1 MLDSKSA
8 KQAELKTD
16 KKDQDPA
23 SKGVTTP
30 ESDKKGNEKP
40 EAMAAK
46 LFTGNLMDWSQI
58 SATLSSNAKVCKVV
72 AENPE
77 YLNKIIDCEDA
88 AAKPAINTSLD
99 HLVDHIND
107 QATMVK
113 VFTKRFGVNVAD
125 GAVQQGIRETWNLT
139 CKDKRYTSYNTEY
152 DPTQGGNDTTFF

>member
-16 KKDQDPA
+16 KKDQDSA

-113 VFTKRFGVNVAD
+113 VFTKRFGGHAESSELGLPVTETGLVLPC
-125 GAVQQGIRETWNLT
+125 GAACRWE
-139 CKDKRYTSYNTEY
+139 R
-152 DPTQGGNDTTFF
+152 